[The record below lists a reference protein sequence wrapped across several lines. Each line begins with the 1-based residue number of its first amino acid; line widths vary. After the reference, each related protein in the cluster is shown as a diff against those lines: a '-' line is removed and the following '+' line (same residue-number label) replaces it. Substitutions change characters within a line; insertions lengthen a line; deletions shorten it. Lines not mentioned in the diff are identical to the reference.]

1 MRVFCALNAVESS
14 CHINKCDVAQFSLA
28 MFQRAQYVAGFKE
41 MFFLIFSM
49 FSMMVNVWI

>member
-1 MRVFCALNAVESS
+1 VRVFGALNAVESS

-41 MFFLIFSM
+41 MFFFD
-49 FSMMVNVWI
+49 FFHVFNDG